1 MSASATSRDPA
12 CGNRPVSADTNAGF
26 AATLIRSVRSA
37 DARRF
42 APHASSPE
50 ATTAMDAAHVAS
62 AHAATSAADAAAAT
76 ASTHAASSPSYPS
89 RSTLP
94 AGPKS
99 RRDRSNSADATARRH
114 VSPGTTCA
122 LDSVATVRRVPTAAR
137 RRAWFDAGD
146 ATMCDTAR
154 AVAGDTKP
162 VVTCGPTARVRE

>member
-50 ATTAMDAAHVAS
+50 ATMAMDAVAAAS
-62 AHAATSAADAAAAT
+62 AHAATSAADAADAT

-94 AGPKS
+94 AGQNQ
-99 RRDRSNSADATARRH
+99 RDRSNSADATAREG
-114 VSPGTTCA
+114 VSPGTTYA
-122 LDSVATVRRVPTAAR
+122 LDSVARFEGYR
-137 RRAWFDAGD
+137 RRLVGGRGSMRVTPRC
-146 ATMCDTAR
+146 ATRRAR
-154 AVAGDTKP
+154 WRGTRSP
-162 VVTCGPTARVRE
+162 W